1 MRSSKSLRAVSIACS
16 ASVRFLSFSLA
27 LCSSLASCAMKE
39 THKEQY
45 DVCLL
50 GCFCCDP
57 LFCVRAATLA
67 VQTAPLH
74 DAAIG
79 TVSQRRASELC

>member
-1 MRSSKSLRAVSIACS
+1 
-16 ASVRFLSFSLA
+16 
-27 LCSSLASCAMKE
+27 MKE